1 MTALRLGFFHQKGRI
16 EKEVMPFQS
25 FVLASAIFPFPSA
38 EAQKSATPH
47 YAQAGCGGR
56 QTQGS
61 GDIATEQSEYP
72 K

>member
-1 MTALRLGFFHQKGRI
+1 MTAQRHGFFHQKGRI
-16 EKEVMPFQS
+16 EKEVMPFQA
-25 FVLASAIFPFPSA
+25 FDLASAIFPFPSA

-61 GDIATEQSEYP
+61 GDTATEPPEYS